1 MRCHLYTVG
10 ALFGVLAICAVLYT
24 ASWQL
29 VLLGFA
35 AASISYAIYSWN
47 RDSRKWAPPK
57 DNVISTEGRFP
68 RGRRDNVY
76 ELSQLL
82 PNTQQS

>member
-10 ALFGVLAICAVLYT
+10 ALIGVLAICAALYT
-24 ASWQL
+24 ASWQT

-35 AASISYAIYSWN
+35 VAGAIWAVYSWR
-47 RDSRKWAPPK
+47 RDSQKWAPPK

-68 RGRRDNVY
+68 RRRDNVY
-76 ELSQLL
+76 ELPALY
-82 PNTQQS
+82 PHTQQQ